1 MKMRSTRFILSILD
15 KFKEKIMT
23 DFTVLDIVKY
33 LVLCGCNV
41 EIKAVGGTVVFDLDT
56 RTEYPMYIATELVDG
71 GVNYSPYGDVDMWA
85 SINITECASLE
96 ECVKEFTKEIR
107 YQCMASIKPEVS
119 SFWLKLMLQHGYAVE
134 EQRVITNVR
143 FV

>member
-1 MKMRSTRFILSILD
+1 
-15 KFKEKIMT
+15 MT

-33 LVLCGCNV
+33 LVLCGCDV
-41 EIKAVGGTVVFDLDT
+41 EIKAVNGTVVFDLAT

-71 GVNYSPYGDVDMWA
+71 RVNYSPYGDADMWA
-85 SINITECASLE
+85 SINMSECTSLE

-107 YQCMASIKPEVS
+107 YQCMTSTKHEVS